1 MVIQLHPV
9 TELPGH
15 ATEHRRQMRAL
26 FRCMV
31 VHLERA
37 ALLDIRA
44 DQSGNPVLAGLLRER
59 AVQHR
64 RRADGVRSQLVAE
77 GALRRRPPGTL
88 RAAATATIRTARR

>member
-1 MVIQLHPV
+1 MVIQVHAV
-9 TELPGH
+9 TELRREG
-15 ATEHRRQMRAL
+15 TEHRRQMRAL

-44 DQSGNPVLAGLLRER
+44 DQSANPVLAGVLRER
-59 AVQHR
+59 AVDHR
-64 RRADGVRSQLVAE
+64 RRADGVRGHLVAE

-88 RAAATATIRTARR
+88 RATAAIRTARR

>member
-1 MVIQLHPV
+1 MVIQLHAG
-9 TELPGH
+9 TEVPRH
-15 ATEHRRQMRAL
+15 AAEHRRQMRAL

-44 DQSGNPVLAGLLRER
+44 DQSANPVLARVLRER
-59 AVQHR
+59 AVDHR
-64 RRADGVRSQLVAE
+64 RRADGVRSHLVAE

-88 RAAATATIRTARR
+88 RAAATIRTARR